1 MKIEIDYALIE
12 KAIEQLELAQKDK
25 FAYETDF
32 LINDLKSQI
41 KLESIDRNLLLKFYK
56 HLCENEPL
64 PINTYSME
72 REVDRFIKNNNEK
85 K

>member
-25 FAYETDF
+25 FAFETDF
-32 LINDLKSQI
+32 IINDLKKAI
-41 KLESIDRNLLLKFYK
+41 RE
-56 HLCENEPL
+56 HEN
-64 PINTYSME
+64 
-72 REVDRFIKNNNEK
+72 K